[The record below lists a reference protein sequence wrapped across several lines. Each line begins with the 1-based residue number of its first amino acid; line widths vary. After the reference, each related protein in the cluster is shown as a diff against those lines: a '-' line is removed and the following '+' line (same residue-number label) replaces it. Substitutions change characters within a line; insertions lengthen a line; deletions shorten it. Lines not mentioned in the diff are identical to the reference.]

1 MLTMTLN
8 TTVSVE
14 EFEKRFSEKV
24 GKKATEG
31 GSFYG
36 RIGDGVFSLK
46 NADRSDSVIKGTYST
61 DENGNCRIEY
71 RHTKPTSDKVFWF
84 IYMAIT
90 GFFTLA
96 LLRDYPIYSLV
107 AFILLVFG
115 AICFLVRPRR
125 FEKLMT
131 QALTDISNGET
142 PIMPAPNK
150 ADTKADKTEKPEQ
163 ASEENET
170 VAKTAADDNSAETD
184 VLPEENAEGAE
195 ALDEENSEKEKQE

>member
-61 DENGNCRIEY
+61 DENGNCRLEY
-71 RHTKPTSDKVFWF
+71 RHTKPSSDKVFWF
-84 IYMAIT
+84 IYMALT

-96 LLRDYPIYSLV
+96 LLKDYPLYSLI

-115 AICFLVRPRR
+115 AVCFMIRPRR
-125 FEKLMT
+125 FEKLMA
-131 QALTDISNGET
+131 QALADISKGET
-142 PIMPAPNK
+142 PVMPAPNK
-150 ADTKADKTEKPEQ
+150 ADTKDDKKEVTED
-163 ASEENET
+163 SDG
-170 VAKTAADDNSAETD
+170 AKTSEAEHTED
-184 VLPEENAEGAE
+184 
-195 ALDEENSEKEKQE
+195 